1 MIKYA
6 FLKVGVVPAKTTT
19 ARATFY
25 STIKFN
31 VGGHLYSFQ
40 DWENGFL
47 RGNAKAPHG
56 FVVPFGKT
64 DPRYSFIVK
73 MPDPRMHFALN
84 CGARSSPPV
93 NRFSVEHLDEELN
106 LVAASFCEDDDNVKI
121 DTNKREMHISK
132 IFSWYRA
139 DFTDNANNLPQLL
152 SSYMKGMKKQ
162 ALDLMLNDGKG
173 SVKVAYLQYD
183 WSHNYSSHLVFDA
196 ETLKADEAVRG
207 IRNFIPGS
215 PRKSPRKDNY
225 SNNRSPEKLKGDQA
239 RGIRK
244 FLPGSPSKSPLRKDN
259 CSVEPAV
266 ATYPPSNVR

>member
-6 FLKVGVVPAKTTT
+6 FLKVGVVPPKSAM

-25 STIKFN
+25 SSVKFN

-73 MPDPRMHFALN
+73 MPDPRMHFALT

-132 IFSWYRA
+132 IISWYRA

-162 ALDLMLNDGKG
+162 ALDHMLHDSKG
-173 SVKVAYLQYD
+173 SVKMAYLQYD
-183 WSHNYSSHLVFDA
+183 WSNNHSGHLVFDA
-196 ETLKADEAVRG
+196 ETLKANQV
-207 IRNFIPGS
+207 
-215 PRKSPRKDNY
+215 
-225 SNNRSPEKLKGDQA
+225 

-244 FLPGSPSKSPLRKDN
+244 FLPRGPSKRPRRKDHS
-259 CSVEPAV
+259 CVVPAV
-266 ATYPPSNVR
+266 ATDFPCCSA